1 LWKEI
6 TMANKSLFASLK
18 SRFIRADARNEAGG
32 PAYTFEPKHA
42 LAQLA
47 ATGCFNGTYY
57 AEAEEQLATLK
68 TLVDQV
74 GDNVFLAKLAV
85 YSRQRAMMK
94 DMPVA
99 LLLALSKRDPALFRQ
114 VFDRVV
120 DNGRTLRTLVQF
132 VRSGQFG
139 RKGLSYSLQRAV
151 QRWLNT
157 ASVEKL
163 LSASIGNDPSLRDV
177 LRLARPTPPD
187 NARRAMFGWLTDKPV
202 EKWAPATE
210 ADLPEEVMALAAFR
224 NAESAETQ
232 VLILGDM
239 HARWDLLADTAKGPA
254 VWAAIARKMGPQALR
269 MNLNTLLRHEVFGSV
284 AQTGW
289 TVGRA
294 IAEALGFS
302 PAPVKENMVDYVA
315 VRLADAEEIRRSRQ
329 FPYQFLAAYLNAS
342 DELPQKI
349 KAALHK
355 AAEIACGN
363 VPELPGPVVIGLDV
377 SGSMASAV
385 TGRRGRGATSK
396 MRCVD
401 VAALFAAAIL
411 RRNPDSVVIPFDT
424 AAYEAKVDPSD
435 SVLSLAER
443 LARFGGGGTNCSL
456 PLAAANAR
464 YHDRRFAGCVLVSD
478 QESWVGAG
486 RGGSTA
492 VVTEWQEFVKN
503 QMRLGG
509 HGIPSPKLICIDLQP
524 YATTQAPDRSD
535 ILNVGGFSDA
545 VFNVVAAFL
554 ADDVGRFVAE
564 VDAVEL

>member
-1 LWKEI
+1 
-6 TMANKSLFASLK
+6 LFGS
-18 SRFIRADARNEAGG
+18 
-32 PAYTFEPKHA
+32 
-42 LAQLA
+42 
-47 ATGCFNGTYY
+47 
-57 AEAEEQLATLK
+57 
-68 TLVDQV
+68 
-74 GDNVFLAKLAV
+74 
-85 YSRQRAMMK
+85 
-94 DMPVA
+94 
-99 LLLALSKRDPALFRQ
+99 
-114 VFDRVV
+114 
-120 DNGRTLRTLVQF
+120 
-132 VRSGQFG
+132 
-139 RKGLSYSLQRAV
+139 
-151 QRWLNT
+151 
-157 ASVEKL
+157 
-163 LSASIGNDPSLRDV
+163 
-177 LRLARPTPPD
+177 
-187 NARRAMFGWLTDKPV
+187 LTDKPV

-224 NAESAETQ
+224 KAESAEAQ
-232 VLILGDM
+232 VLILGNM

-269 MNLNTLLRHEVFGSV
+269 MNLNTLLRHGVFGPV

-294 IAEALGFS
+294 IAEVLGFG
-302 PAPVKENMVDYVA
+302 PAPVKESMVDYVA
-315 VRLADAEEIRRSRQ
+315 GRLADADEIRPSRQ

-443 LARFGGGGTNCSL
+443 LAKFGGGGTNCSL
-456 PLAAANAR
+456 PLAAANTR

-478 QESWVGAG
+478 HESWVGAG

-524 YATTQAPDRSD
+524 YTTTQAPDRSD

-545 VFNVVAAFL
+545 VFSVVAAFL

-564 VDAVEL
+564 VEKVEL

>member
-1 LWKEI
+1 
-6 TMANKSLFASLK
+6 MANKSLFASLK
-18 SRFIRADARNEAGG
+18 SRFVRATARNEAGG
-32 PAYTFEPKHA
+32 RAYALEPKHA

-47 ATGCFNGTYY
+47 ATGCFNGVYY
-57 AEAEEQLATLK
+57 AQADEQLATLK

-74 GDNVFLAKLAV
+74 ADNAYLAKLAV
-85 YSRQRAMMK
+85 YSRERAMMK

-99 LLLALSKRDPALFRQ
+99 LLLALSKRDPALFRK

-139 RKGLSYSLQRAV
+139 RKSLAYSLQRAV

-202 EKWAPATE
+202 EKWAPAAE
-210 ADLPEEVMALAAFR
+210 ADLPKEVMALAAFR
-224 NAESAETQ
+224 KAETAEAQ
-232 VLILGDM
+232 ILILGNLR
-239 HARWDLLADTAKGPA
+239 ARWDLLADMAKGSA

-269 MNLNTLLRHEVFGSV
+269 MNLNTLVRHGVIGPDANRE
-284 AQTGW
+284 
-289 TVGRA
+289 
-294 IAEALGFS
+294 
-302 PAPVKENMVDYVA
+302 MVEYVA
-315 VRLADAEEIRRSRQ
+315 ARLADPDEIRRSRQ
-329 FPYQFLAAYLNAS
+329 FPYQFLAAYMNVG
-342 DELPQKI
+342 DEVPQKI

-355 AAEIACGN
+355 AAEVACGN

-377 SGSMASAV
+377 SGSMASPV

-424 AAYEAKVDPSD
+424 AAYEARLDPTD

-443 LARFGGGGTNCSL
+443 LAKYGGGGTNCSL
-456 PLAAANAR
+456 PLAAANSR
-464 YHDRRFAGCVLVSD
+464 YANRKFAGCVLVSD
-478 QESWVGAG
+478 QESWVGNG
-486 RGGSTA
+486 RNGSTA
-492 VVTEWQEFVKN
+492 VMTEWQTFVRN
-503 QMRLGG
+503 EVRL
-509 HGIPSPKLICIDLQP
+509 HGKGFAGPKLVCIDLQS
-524 YATTQAPDRSD
+524 YTTTQAPERSD
-535 ILNVGGFSDA
+535 VLNVGGFSDA
-545 VFNVVAAFL
+545 VFSVVAAFL
-554 ADDVGRFVAE
+554 ADDGGRFVAE
-564 VDAVEL
+564 IEAIEL